1 MALQDRF
8 RQCMAGGVTAIV
20 AIPQCVALGVSAFAP
35 FHGAYPALAQVA
47 GFYSAIIA
55 GLFVAL
61 GGRGQMSL
69 SGPRIGATIV
79 ISGSLAS
86 FLDPAAQFGVG
97 NEAAL
102 GLILVVMMLAGLI
115 QWILGLLGY
124 ASLHHY
130 LPKPVIVGLLSGVAV
145 AMLAKQ
151 GVNLATRGVGFA
163 AIAAPTFLLALALWA
178 LRKSRF
184 TFRGKEPLTRFGMLI
199 ATAFG
204 IGLYFLLSPQLA
216 SAGGTLG
223 AIDQLWPWPEIGVGF
238 SAAAKAVIDRP
249 DLLPNLISAAFMLAV
264 VASIDTTTAYVNTRR
279 KLGGKLI
286 PELQDDASRRDDEN
300 NELVWH
306 GLGNLL
312 APLIGGITSSA
323 SDARAAAAVDA
334 GGRTWITGLAYAA
347 ALAILVVT
355 ARAYPWTSLFP
366 LAVVSGLMLQIAT
379 ILLAD
384 QWDDLRR
391 YGHAI
396 HRTAGEWL
404 RGSGTTNAQGIIGL
418 RSRFAETA
426 LNGIAVV
433 LVGSAVVFFD
443 PLVAVAIG
451 TSSSML
457 LFVFK
462 ISHAQRH
469 RHYVASTR
477 PSLESRPKP
486 LAHLADQA
494 RSNCHVIKLHGDFFF
509 LSRKNT
515 HALISEIADFRR
527 KQSVQTAGYAVIDF
541 DMTHEFD
548 ESGVGEIRMLIERLI
563 ELDLTVLMS
572 YLPPDGAL
580 RRLLG
585 EARVL
590 RCEFDPPLKRGQSYL
605 VDETHVFENTERAI
619 NYVEDEYLR
628 NHDPVPSRKT
638 TVPAALQTLAH
649 SRARPADV
657 LKGTLEQVR
666 FWFVASGKVTLRLK
680 ASQSVA
686 AAEWSKVVAELG
698 PQAIFA
704 SRALTLPGISVEAS
718 PCARLVAIESH
729 WIESLKRTAPDQ
741 AAEVLD
747 HLLAHLADANAML
760 QLEAAMIDH

>member
-1 MALQDRF
+1 
-8 RQCMAGGVTAIV
+8 MAGGITAIV

-79 ISGSLAS
+79 ISGSLAT
-86 FLDPAAQFGVG
+86 FLAPSAQFGVG

-115 QWILGLLGY
+115 QWSLGRLGY

-145 AMLAKQ
+145 AMLGRQ
-151 GVNLATRGVGFA
+151 GMSLATQGVGFA
-163 AIAAPTFLLALALWA
+163 AIAASTFLLALALWA
-178 LRKSRF
+178 LRKSGF
-184 TFRGKEPLTRFGMLI
+184 ACPGKDILTRFGMLI

-204 IGLYFLLSPQLA
+204 IGLYFMLSRKLPD
-216 SAGGTLG
+216 AGGTLG
-223 AIDQLWPWPEIGVGF
+223 SIDRLWPWPEIGVGF
-238 SAAAKAVIDRP
+238 SAAAHAMINRP
-249 DLLPNLISAAFMLAV
+249 SLLPDVISAAFMLAV

-279 KLGGKLI
+279 KLGGKML
-286 PELQDDASRRDDEN
+286 PQSPQDESRRDDEN
-300 NELVWH
+300 NELAWH

-347 ALAILVVT
+347 TLTALVVA
-355 ARAYPWTSLFP
+355 ARAYPWTSFFP

-391 YGHAI
+391 YWHAL

-404 RGSGTTNAQGIIGL
+404 RGEGGTGARGINRLGG
-418 RSRFAETA
+418 RFAETA

-433 LVGSAVVFFD
+433 LVGSAVAFFD

-469 RHYVASTR
+469 RHYIASTR
-477 PSLESRPKP
+477 PSLESRPAP
-486 LAHLADQA
+486 LARLAEQA
-494 RSNCHVIKLHGDFFF
+494 RNNCHVIKLHGDFFF

-515 HALISEIADFRR
+515 NSLISEIADFRR
-527 KQSVQTAGYAVIDF
+527 MHASAEAGYAVIDF

-548 ESGVGEIRMLIERLI
+548 ESGVGEIRILIERLK
-563 ELDLTVLMS
+563 ELNLTVLMS
-572 YLPPDGAL
+572 YLPPNGAL

-590 RCEFDPPLKRGQSYL
+590 RCELDRPLKRGQSYL
-605 VDETHVFENTERAI
+605 VDSAHVFENTERAI

-628 NHDPVPSRKT
+628 DHGSPRNRETH
-638 TVPAALQTLAH
+638 VPAALQALVNL
-649 SRARPADV
+649 RARSADV
-657 LKGTLEQVR
+657 LNDALDHVR
-666 FWFVASGKVTLRLK
+666 FWFVASGKITLRLK

-704 SRALTLPGISVEAS
+704 TRALALPGVIVEAS
-718 PCARLVAIESH
+718 PCARVVAIDSH
-729 WIESLKRTAPDQ
+729 WIETLKQTDPGQ

-747 HLLAHLADANAML
+747 HFLVHLADANAML
-760 QLEAAMIDH
+760 QLEAVMIDH